1 MNATWRFRLLAWLIL
16 AFVGCVSISNLAAEF
31 LRPSLP
37 MLPTTGKPALPDQVS
52 AARLASAIAPF
63 RSDLRAD
70 YAVALASQAFN
81 SGSTAGSRGEET
93 TRAAKEAV
101 RGALEIGPHD
111 SRLWLVLAW
120 LQARGN
126 RVEPLAAES
135 LKMSYL
141 TGPNRAD
148 LVPARLGSAISTN
161 YLNDPDLR
169 DLARADV
176 RAILTKLPEQRSTLL
191 NDYARASETGK
202 LFLQDSVKTID
213 PKFADALRSKK

>member
-16 AFVGCVSISNLAAEF
+16 VFVGCVSVSNLVAEF

-37 MLPTTGKPALPDQVS
+37 LLPTTGKPVLPDQLS

-63 RSDLRAD
+63 RSDLRGD

-81 SGSTAGSRGEET
+81 SESAAASRGEEAN
-93 TRAAKEAV
+93 RAAQEAV
-101 RGALEIGPHD
+101 RRALEIGPHD

-120 LQARGN
+120 LEARGN
-126 RVEPLAAES
+126 RAESLAAES

-148 LVPARLGSAISTN
+148 LIPARLESATSAN
-161 YLNDPDLR
+161 YLTDPDLR
-169 DLARADV
+169 DLAGADV
-176 RAILTKLPEQRSTLL
+176 RAILTQLPEQRSTLL
-191 NDYARASETGK
+191 NEYARASNTGK
-202 LFLQDSVKTID
+202 HFLEDSAMTID
-213 PKFADALRSKK
+213 PKFADALRGKK